1 MPNSL
6 RRLLAPMAL
15 AALLALTGCTSSD
28 EPTQPVDANPS
39 ATAAPGD
46 DASGSEQTASQTSTA
61 SIAEQTFDTT
71 VGDSPTGGTLT
82 TTLRSLEV
90 AGEAMTLR
98 WAVRWDNDDKPD
110 DATTHMFDMG
120 IKNLPTLTDPVN
132 LKQYRPLCTEGTWK
146 GPWEEQLP
154 CERTALV
161 APTETVFF
169 KFPNHATV
177 EAWAVF
183 PAPQDDDAVFEVL
196 LAEGWPTFS
205 AVRPTTAP

>member
-1 MPNSL
+1 MSTSP
-6 RRLLAPMAL
+6 RRLLVPAAV
-15 AALLALTGCTSSD
+15 AALLALTGCTPS
-28 EPTQPVDANPS
+28 EPAQPVDADPS
-39 ATAAPGD
+39 ATAAQGDNAPGD
-46 DASGSEQTASQTSTA
+46 GQTATETTSA
-61 SIAEQTFDTT
+61 SIAEQAFGAT

-90 AGEAMTLR
+90 SGEAMTLR

-110 DATTHMFDMG
+110 DATTHMFNLG
-120 IKNLPTLTDPVN
+120 IENLPSLTDPVN
-132 LKQYRPLCTEGTWK
+132 LKQYRPLCTDGSWQ
-146 GPWEEQLP
+146 GPWEEQLR

-183 PAPQDDDAVFEVL
+183 PAPQDEDAVFEVL

-205 AVRPTTAP
+205 AVRPTPAP